1 MEEKKRILVVD
12 DEQFNVAILEELLED
27 EDFEVT
33 PAYSGESA
41 IELLEACKPHLV
53 LLDVMMPGID
63 GYETCRRIRASGYG
77 QIPIVFLSAKAYLE
91 DKLKGYEAGGDDY
104 ITKPF
109 TNEELIAKV
118 AVLLS
123 KKQQLEQL
131 EQSSAE
137 ATSLAYSLMTTSS
150 KVGFIGRFSS
160 ESMRCKDIASL
171 CDLFFKTTQEGFGMH
186 GLIRVI
192 TNEGILLVSDDGDIR
207 ALDREIL
214 ESCVTET
221 RITQFGND
229 RALFSWGNV
238 TLLVRNLRE
247 DVDTLA
253 ILLDGF
259 SRSLNAIESRN
270 DMLRLV
276 GEFREKNALLKE
288 RAMALLDGLSGDLRE
303 LFVNNGAHS
312 NLSEEEEEALVGV
325 VDKTSDRLHQ
335 LLADGDAMERELTAA
350 LKRNE
355 IANVEPEPEQ
365 IDDSEL
371 F

>member
-1 MEEKKRILVVD
+1 MEEKKHILVVD

-27 EDFEVT
+27 EGYKIT

-41 IELLEACKPHLV
+41 VEQFKECQPHLI

-63 GYETCRRIRASGYG
+63 GYETCRRIRASGYD
-77 QIPIVFLSAKAYLE
+77 QVPIIFLSAKAYLE

-109 TNEELIAKV
+109 TNEELLAKV
-118 AVLLS
+118 SVLLS
-123 KKQQLEQL
+123 KKQQFEQL

-150 KVGFIGRFSS
+150 KVGFIGRFVS
-160 ESMRCKDIASL
+160 ESMRCKDAVAL
-171 CDLFFKTTQEGFGMH
+171 CNLFFKVTQEGFGMH
-186 GLIRVI
+186 GLIRVV
-192 TNEGILLVSDDGDIR
+192 TDEGVLLASDDGNIR
-207 ALDREIL
+207 TLDKEIL
-214 ESCVTET
+214 ENCHAEA

-259 SRSLNAIESRN
+259 CSSLNTIESRN
-270 DMLRLV
+270 EMLRLV
-276 GEFREKNALLKE
+276 DEFHEKNLQLKE
-288 RAMALLDGLSGDLRE
+288 QAMKLLDDLSDDLRD
-303 LFVNNGAHS
+303 LFVNSGAHS
-312 NLSEEEEEALVGV
+312 NISEEEETALVGV
-325 VDKTSDRLHQ
+325 VDKTGDRLHH
-335 LLADGDAMERELTAA
+335 LLADGDEMEKQLSAA
-350 LKRNE
+350 LKKNE
-355 IANVEPEPEQ
+355 LASVESKPTGEPE
-365 IDDSEL
+365 L